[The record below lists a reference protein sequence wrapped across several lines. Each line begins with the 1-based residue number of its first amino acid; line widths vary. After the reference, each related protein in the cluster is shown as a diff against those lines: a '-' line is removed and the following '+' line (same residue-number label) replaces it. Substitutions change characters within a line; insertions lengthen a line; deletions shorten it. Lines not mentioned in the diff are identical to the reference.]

1 MESTANKDQQTAT
14 LAAGVATPL
23 TFDTSGS
30 KSLTLVIENTGS
42 SNAIG
47 TTTVAKSPDGTIFG
61 TDSALGTAIGSIAAS
76 GSVLVEI
83 TDVAFQKLK
92 LTFTS
97 ASGSTAR
104 VTLRGV

>member
-1 MESTANKDQQTAT
+1 MESTANSSQQTLT
-14 LAAGVATPL
+14 LAAGVAGAL
-23 TFDTSGS
+23 TFDTSGA
-30 KSLTLVIENTGS
+30 KQLTLVIENTGVT
-42 SNAIG
+42 NAIG
-47 TTTVAKSPDGTIFG
+47 TTVVTKSPDGTIFG

-97 ASGSTAR
+97 TSGSTVR